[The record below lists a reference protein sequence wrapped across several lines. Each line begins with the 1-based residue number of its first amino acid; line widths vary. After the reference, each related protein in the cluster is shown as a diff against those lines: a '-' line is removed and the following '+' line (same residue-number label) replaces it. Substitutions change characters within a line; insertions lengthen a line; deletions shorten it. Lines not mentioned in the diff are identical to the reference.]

1 MEENKTPVEALLER
15 GQAYINTTLQ
25 LFKLKAT
32 DKGAEIISKIASG
45 FVILILIVLLF
56 MNLNI
61 AVALL
66 IGDMLGKLWLGFL
79 VLSGFY
85 AFTGVVV
92 YLFRDRLIKRPVS
105 NSIISEMLKED
116 DFSEDDLSD

>member
-15 GQAYINTTLQ
+15 GQAYIKTTLQ

-116 DFSEDDLSD
+116 EFSEDDLSE

>member
-1 MEENKTPVEALLER
+1 MEENKTPVEVLLER
-15 GQAYINTTLQ
+15 SQAYIKTTLQ

-32 DKGAEIISKIASG
+32 DKGAEIISKIVSG
-45 FVILILIVLLF
+45 FAILILIVLLF

-66 IGDMLGKLWLGFL
+66 IGDMLGRLWLGFI

-85 AFTGVVV
+85 GFVGIVV

-116 DFSEDDLSD
+116 EFSEDDLSD